1 MGDNGNELNKEQ
13 LERKPIILTITF
25 NPDGRVT
32 LSGPLHDRV
41 LCYGLLEM
49 AREVIY
55 DFKNAQKIDLVKPTS
70 ENILD
75 LIKRK

>member
-25 NPDGRVT
+25 NHDGRVT